1 MLLCPIFVG
10 AQQHD
15 NIWLFGYSS
24 DPDTSIFGGSVL
36 DFNKQPTDIFYQYRE
51 MNFDETN
58 ASICDTTGI
67 LLFYSNGIY
76 IADASHEPMENGEG
90 LNPGEFADDHQ
101 YYGYI
106 LAQGVMAIPKPDSDS
121 LYYLFHASRDY
132 PTSQVGHHTPFFYY
146 SLIDMSLNN
155 GLGAVVEK
163 NQVIIDDI
171 LNLGRVT
178 ATKHSNG
185 RDWWILLRKYNSN
198 KYYRLLVT
206 PDEILNLGV
215 QEIGEPFNNGVGQSV
230 FSPDGSKYVVYN
242 GNYIWEGGL
251 LNIYDFDRCSGLL
264 SDPIQAA
271 NIDSAY
277 TLGAAIST
285 NSRYLYLSS
294 FNYIYQYDLEAND
307 ILGSKDTVAVYDGYE
322 LEIAPTIGIPTRFS
336 LMQLAPDG
344 KIYISIPGGV
354 NVLHV
359 INNPNEAG
367 VACDVAQHSVI
378 LPTYNSRTMPN
389 FPNYRLGAEIGSPC
403 DTITSTHL
411 PDIPTLHVKV
421 FPNPASDY
429 IKVLLESRT
438 NEKIDFLIY
447 NDIGQLVLAD
457 QVSGTGNVTEID
469 VSHLLPGIY
478 FYKCDLDGRT
488 FNGKI
493 ILIK

>member
-51 MNFDETN
+51 MNFDVTN
-58 ASICDTTGI
+58 ASICDTSGN
-67 LLFYSNGIY
+67 LLFYTNGIY
-76 IADASHEPMENGEG
+76 IADASHQPMENGDG
-90 LNPGEFADDHQ
+90 INLGEYADNHQ
-101 YYGYI
+101 IYGYI
-106 LAQGVMAIPKPDSDS
+106 LDQGAFAIPKPSSKS
-121 LYYLFHASRDY
+121 LYYLFHSAKDY
-132 PTSQVGHHTPFFYY
+132 PNTQVSYHSPKLYY
-146 SLIDMSLNN
+146 SLINMNLNN
-155 GLGAVVEK
+155 GLGSVVEK
-163 NQVIIDDI
+163 NQIVIDDI
-171 LNLGRVT
+171 LMAGNIT

-185 RDWWILLRKYNSN
+185 RDWWILVRKYESN
-198 KYYRLLVT
+198 QYYRLLVS
-206 PDEILNLGV
+206 PDGIDNQGI
-215 QEIGEPFNNGVGQSV
+215 QEIGISFSIGIGQSV

-322 LEIAPTIGIPTRFS
+322 LKIAPTIGIPTRFS

-367 VACDVAQHSVI
+367 EACDVAQHSVF

-389 FPNYRLGAEIGSPC
+389 FPNYRLGASSEPC
-403 DTITSTHL
+403 DSIVSTN
-411 PDIPTLHVKV
+411 DIFFVNENIKV
-421 FPNPASDY
+421 YPNPTKGTIHLELNRETESNREF
-429 IKVLLESRT
+429 LLYDMTGKFVTSY
-438 NEKIDFLIY
+438 LIPK
-447 NDIGQLVLAD
+447 GQKRVNFNIATL
-457 QVSGTGNVTEID
+457 QS
-469 VSHLLPGIY
+469 GIY
-478 FYKCDLDGRT
+478 YYKCKLEEGT
-488 FNGKI
+488 SNGKI